1 MRSTPT
7 PANVRSSRNNI
18 FNRDFSL
25 GGVILLKRQN
35 YFELKSQQMKEIIL
49 DVLERL
55 LQMADQYTAHLEKP
69 SDKKKAYILQVEQ
82 FVNQSEERVNDHILE
97 LLSLQ
102 PVAKDKVKELFGISR
117 IAGLLERVGDQLINL
132 LTISDGE
139 NAAEL
144 MPMIEQFFHYERE
157 MMGWL
162 IQGIEKNDRHLLELV
177 ISHDQYVNRL
187 NKGTYQSVVHS
198 VQEQEKITESN
209 LKTIIMSR
217 FLERLGDYLVTIA
230 KIYHDFL
237 DTRQASDE

>member
-1 MRSTPT
+1 M
-7 PANVRSSRNNI
+7 
-18 FNRDFSL
+18 
-25 GGVILLKRQN
+25 
-35 YFELKSQQMKEIIL
+35 
-49 DVLERL
+49 
-55 LQMADQYTAHLEKP
+55 
-69 SDKKKAYILQVEQ
+69 
-82 FVNQSEERVNDHILE
+82 NQSEERVNDHILE